1 MKNGIAVFL
10 VVVFFTGLL
19 LASGAFFEVDETQQ
33 VVLTQFGELVGQPI
47 TKAGLYF
54 KMPFIQKANYF
65 VKRILE
71 WDGDPDQIPTIE
83 KRLIWVDMT
92 ARWRIIDVLTFM
104 KTMGTEQNAQS
115 RLDDIL
121 DAKSR
126 DVIPSHKLI
135 EVIRNSN
142 RLLEGGA
149 RSSLESS
156 TDELTETALESIKEG
171 REGLSRK
178 VFELAS
184 ASIREFGIELV
195 DVKIKRINYVEE
207 VRNKVYERMISE
219 RKRAAEKFR
228 SEGQGKRAEVEGQ
241 MAKELEQINAEAYKK
256 SQEIKGKADALAIKI
271 YADAYNNDPEFYS
284 FVKTLESYKK
294 TAGQQ
299 TTMIL
304 STQNEFFKFFNS
316 VDGSRA
322 LIK

>member
-65 VKRILE
+65 DKRILE

-171 REGLSRK
+171 REVLSRK